1 MARLAQRGERQRV
14 DWPLAA
20 SRCLHSNLQ
29 SLKSKRQAHN
39 LFIGSKLKA
48 KAQLPS
54 FAPLIS
60 LIHPSSQHLHFLCP
74 TIVQT
79 AHQIKFDPASNHPNI
94 LQLNRLQIESSSSV
108 VFCYEWYQ
116 PCRPIVLR
124 SKAKARGRAC
134 PKESICST
142 SQRQM
147 VTFVSSSTRPTK
159 VASLT

>member
-14 DWPLAA
+14 DWARAA
-20 SRCLHSNLQ
+20 SAACIQTFRA
-29 SLKSKRQAHN
+29 SKRQAHN
-39 LFIGSKLKA
+39 LFIGSKIKA
-48 KAQLPS
+48 LPS
-54 FAPLIS
+54 FISHLQNFSTQILPPLS
-60 LIHPSSQHLHFLCP
+60 YH
-74 TIVQT
+74 IVQT
-79 AHQIKFDPASNHPNI
+79 NKQHTKSNSIQLPIFVRSHPNI

-142 SQRQM
+142 SQFL
-147 VTFVSSSTRPTK
+147 TFASSSTRPTK
-159 VASLT
+159 VAPLT